1 MLCALQA
8 ATVLLPRRPRGHS
21 LRSSLAGLVV
31 PALALGI
38 GVLVLR
44 VVAGGPHDLALLG
57 AVATPV
63 LAAARRRRAPVAAAL
78 WLVAWL
84 VHGLV
89 GQAAG
94 VAVIALAAATVA
106 EAAAAIAPAWS
117 LALGLVVLCV
127 VDVVLVWVTP
137 QVGPASNALHAAPLP
152 VAAGRPIPRLGDA
165 TFGSATMG
173 WLDFAAAALLG
184 VIAARRL
191 RGALATGAAAGLW
204 GLLLVV
210 TATVPATVPALA
222 GLMCARLG

>member
-1 MLCALQA
+1 VLCALQA
-8 ATVLLPRRPRGHS
+8 TTVLLPRRPRGHS
-21 LRSSLAGLVV
+21 LRSSLVGLAV
-31 PALALGI
+31 PALALGT

-44 VVAGGPHDLALLG
+44 LVAGGPHALALLG

-63 LAAARRRRAPVAAAL
+63 LAAARPRRAPVAAAL

-94 VAVIALAAATVA
+94 VMLIALAAATVA

-117 LALGLVVLCV
+117 LALGLVVLCL
-127 VDVVLVWVTP
+127 VDVVLVWATP

-222 GLMCARLG
+222 GLMCARLR

>member
-1 MLCALQA
+1 MQA
-8 ATVLLPRRPRGHS
+8 ATVLLPRRPRRGS
-21 LRSSLAGLVV
+21 GRSGRLGVVV
-31 PALALGI
+31 PPLALAA

-44 VVAGGPHDLALLG
+44 LVSGGPHALALLG
-57 AVATPV
+57 AVATPA
-63 LAAARRRRAPVAAAL
+63 LAAARPRRAPVALGL

-89 GQAAG
+89 GEAAG
-94 VAVIALAAATVA
+94 VALIGLAAATVA
-106 EAAAAIAPAWS
+106 EAAAAIAPVSS

-127 VDVVLVWVTP
+127 VDVVLVWGTP

-152 VAAGRPIPRLGDA
+152 IAAGRPIPRLGDA

-191 RGALATGAAAGLW
+191 RGALATGAAAGVW

-210 TATVPATVPALA
+210 TSTVPATVPVLT
-222 GLMCARLG
+222 GLVCARLR